1 VLQTVYTSLSD
12 LIGVLFLVRG
22 DADDDD
28 IHHCFD
34 PLAQYF
40 EHLPLKDKTIM

>member
-1 VLQTVYTSLSD
+1 VYTSAPD

-22 DADDDD
+22 DADEDD

-40 EHLPLKDKTIM
+40 EQLPIKQKEIM

>member
-1 VLQTVYTSLSD
+1 MTVYTSLSD

-22 DADDDD
+22 DADEED
-28 IHHCFD
+28 IAHCFD

-40 EHLPLKDKTIM
+40 EQLPMKDKEVM